1 MREKKAT
8 DLITSSFYA
17 QRTMAGIGLAGSAT
31 GTAYTWPSLFITYD
45 AFDDIGLNLP
55 SIKWVLPP
63 LEEYVHSGI

>member
-1 MREKKAT
+1 
-8 DLITSSFYA
+8 
-17 QRTMAGIGLAGSAT
+17 MAGIGLAGSAT